1 MATVIAIANSKGGVG
16 KTTIATNL
24 ATMAALDG
32 NRVLI
37 VDADPQRSAQS
48 YRTLRK
54 EDDITAIAPSGKIRE
69 DLKQIGGNFDL
80 AIIDVGGHDSD
91 ILTEAMGA
99 AHLVVVPIEP
109 GQYQYASLK
118 QFMARLSTVAHAKE
132 QVGAPFAAKF
142 LLTRVV
148 QGSVVAKDFL
158 DILEEFKDVATVI
171 QQKLVNRV
179 SYTYASMV
187 GQSVTEFE
195 PAGYAAAEFRVVY
208 NAIKKTIEEL

>member
-1 MATVIAIANSKGGVG
+1 MATVIAIVNSKGGVG

-24 ATMAALDG
+24 ATMAGLDG
-32 NRVLI
+32 NKVLL
-37 VDADPQRSAQS
+37 VDADPQRSALS

-69 DLKQIGGNFDL
+69 DLKRIGENFDL

-99 AHLVVVPIEP
+99 AHLVIVPIEP

-118 QFMARLSTVAHAKE
+118 QFMARLATVAHAKE
-132 QVGAPFAAKF
+132 QVGVPFAARF
-142 LLTRVV
+142 LLTRIVA
-148 QGSVVAKDFL
+148 GSVVAKDFV
-158 DILEEFKDVATVI
+158 DILDEFKDVASI
-171 QQKLVNRV
+171 LPQKLVNRI

-187 GQSVTEFE
+187 GQAVTEYE
-195 PAGYAAAEFRVVY
+195 PSGYAAAEFRVVY